1 MKLFRTSLL
10 GLAIFT
16 MCGMLHAQ
24 TPDCPDGTCP
34 LPIESNEVTADTPHV
49 RCMVGNS
56 CGSGTICGRDNTG
69 AYVLSNA
76 HVWGTQLGKVVNI
89 DCVVNGAQKRVQG
102 RLVFAGYSSTRMVD
116 FAIAVVPNLKSKR
129 YMPMLKTEPTASPY
143 ATTGGPRCVW
153 PQVTK
158 PFNDPRSY
166 GDGLVTGT
174 PDAIGGQSGSAI
186 YNANG
191 NQIALLTWSI
201 NGRCAGQKTSKL
213 WAVATTRNVMLAD
226 KRPEGLLELGD
237 RGDLKEGV
245 FGTAPM
251 FTAKPF
257 VEEGIFGSAPAIFE
271 VEAGVRPRC
280 DDVIASMAN
289 ATMETMP
296 IWAVPG
302 GTPPTDP
309 TDPVDPPTADGDCVK
324 LTEKEKALID
334 FLRSQETR
342 DGRPMAFDWAAII
355 KLVLEL
361 IQLINAGRA

>member
-10 GLAIFT
+10 GLAIFA
-16 MCGMLHAQ
+16 MCGSLHAQ
-24 TPDCPDGTCP
+24 TQDCPDGNCP
-34 LPIESNEVTADTPHV
+34 QPIESNEVTADTPHV

-129 YMPMLKTEPTASPY
+129 YMPMLKTEPTGSPY
-143 ATTGGPRCVW
+143 STTGGPRCVW

-186 YNANG
+186 YNSNG

-213 WAVATTRNVMLAD
+213 WSVASTRNVMLAD
-226 KRPEGLLELGD
+226 KRPEGLLELGE
-237 RGDLKEGV
+237 RGELADGV
-245 FGTAPM
+245 FGEAPM
-251 FTAKPF
+251 FTAQPF
-257 VEEGIFGSAPAIFE
+257 VEDGIFGSAPAIFE
-271 VEAGVRPRC
+271 VQAGTRPRC

-302 GTPPTDP
+302 TPPTDP
-309 TDPVDPPTADGDCVK
+309 TDPVDPPPADGDCVK

-342 DGRPMAFDWAAII
+342 DGKPMAFDWAAII